1 MLKRHCAI
9 GKTPLLSPRLCNRAL
24 ACQSAAPP
32 EYPLA
37 RPRPSFAPCA
47 SRAADPV
54 ANAYRGSRHRGVLA
68 RNSGGV
74 STAIILGVN
83 AIGAALPLFGHST
96 AWLAASALVFG
107 VSFFAVVGSTTAFV
121 RFNYPPAAWPTAIAA
136 MTIAFGVGHTL
147 GPTATGAITDA
158 LGEPVL
164 RPECR
169 GGGCWHWLRLRRRFR
184 GGWRENPEVGQDPL
198 FCAAHHAHPGNR
210 HKIGLSLHSVIKLD
224 WRSAIV
230 TST

>member
-1 MLKRHCAI
+1 M
-9 GKTPLLSPRLCNRAL
+9 
-24 ACQSAAPP
+24 
-32 EYPLA
+32 
-37 RPRPSFAPCA
+37 
-47 SRAADPV
+47 
-54 ANAYRGSRHRGVLA
+54 LA

-83 AIGAALPLFGHST
+83 ATGPALPLFGHST

-169 GGGCWHWLRLRRRFR
+169 GGDARIGCDCDGVSGAAGAKILRWARILS
-184 GGWRENPEVGQDPL
+184 